1 MSQKFSFVVEV
12 KNGKPIGHAFKKED
26 AQSAKE
32 LFNKLREE
40 GKEAYLFQHPNHD
53 KRCKSA
59 EQMEASKGTEGG
71 EHPATVESVKAQQ
84 VEAQV
89 EKIADR
95 NHISIMFRLMLST
108 RDPTTQQMLRF
119 IGRHSELELQEQPVA
134 GD

>member
-12 KNGKPIGHAFKKED
+12 KNGKPVGHAFKKEE

-53 KRCKSA
+53 KRCKST

-71 EHPATVESVKAQQ
+71 EQPATIESVKAEQ
-84 VEAQV
+84 VEQV
-89 EKIADR
+89 DEVVEPVVQQKPR
-95 NHISIMFRLMLST
+95 GKNSIFGL
-108 RDPTTQQMLRF
+108 
-119 IGRHSELELQEQPVA
+119 
-134 GD
+134 